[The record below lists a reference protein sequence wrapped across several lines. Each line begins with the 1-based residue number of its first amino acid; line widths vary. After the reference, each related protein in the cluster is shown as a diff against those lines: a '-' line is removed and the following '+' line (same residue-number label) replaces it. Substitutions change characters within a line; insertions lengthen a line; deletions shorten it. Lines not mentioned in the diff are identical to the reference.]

1 MQKLLESLSASDF
14 QIVRATE
21 PTQIADLDED
31 ALIALHARVRR
42 ARNKHVG
49 NYRRAGAAK
58 VTHRG
63 RPRCRTKG
71 QRAQRSPSKILGT
84 RSAG

>member
-63 RPRCRTKG
+63 ARGVARKVNERNAA
-71 QRAQRSPSKILGT
+71 RARS
-84 RSAG
+84 